1 MKRNMSVVLRWVAY
15 SAYSLGAIFLVLGLV
30 LSIVVQPVSAAGP
43 PSVSFD
49 EQDTAVCQLTPTTY
63 TATGKVTLPAGET
76 AILQTQWYVVHPT
89 DISGYPMVGNP
100 AYNEQSVTDGSTF
113 SVAAQWPGVRPTD
126 TVVEIHWGAIL
137 LDANTR
143 NPISSGARL
152 DYYWYPYV
160 CSPPT
165 VVPTN
170 TPVVVPSDTP
180 TLVVTDTSTPT
191 EPVVTDTA
199 TPTETIV
206 TATPTEPVVATD
218 TPTPTSTEATPQGV
232 TPTVT
237 DTPTVTPTSPQG
249 ATATFT
255 PTPTSTPRTPQG
267 ATPTFTNT
275 PARVVTVTPTRV
287 IVTPSGVTPTEP
299 IVVTG
304 STPVSTVPAPDTTQ
318 TPSALIAVTGADLTH
333 PIGPINLHQ
342 KAFVDTGIVLLG
354 LALVFHGISLKIS
367 RP

>member
-1 MKRNMSVVLRWVAY
+1 MKRNLSVVVRWMAY
-15 SAYSLGAIFLVLGLV
+15 TAYSLGAIFLVLGIV
-30 LSIVVQPVSAAGP
+30 LSVAVQPVSAAGS
-43 PSVSFD
+43 PSVSFNQ
-49 EQDTAVCQLTPTTY
+49 QDTAVCQLTPTTY
-63 TATGKVTLPAGET
+63 TATGTVTLPAGVT

-100 AYNEQSVTDGSTF
+100 AYNEQTVTDGSTF
-113 SVAAQWPGVRPTD
+113 SVDAQWPGVRPTD

-137 LDANTR
+137 LDATSR

-160 CSPPT
+160 CAAPT
-165 VVPTN
+165 VPPTN

-191 EPVVTDTA
+191 EPVV
-199 TPTETIV
+199 V
-206 TATPTEPVVATD
+206 TD
-218 TPTPTSTEATPQGV
+218 TPTVPTSTETTPQGV

-237 DTPTVTPTSPQG
+237 DTPTATATTPQG

-255 PTPTSTPRTPQG
+255 PTPSATPRTPQG

-275 PARVVTVTPTRV
+275 PVRVVPTATSTGV
-287 IVTPSGVTPTEP
+287 VVVTPSGITPTEP
-299 IVVTG
+299 IAVTG
-304 STPVSTVPAPDTTQ
+304 NTSTPIPTVAAPGTTQ

-333 PIGPINLHQ
+333 PTGPINLHQ
-342 KAFVDTGIVLLG
+342 KAFMDTGIVLLG
-354 LALVFHGISLKIS
+354 LALVFHGISLKIN